1 MAITLPFPRIA
12 PAPAPAPIPT
22 PLPRPAPIPA
32 RTRERTHVSPSRDA
46 LVQHG
51 TRLGVIVACACV
63 AIFLDASTSY
73 ESATALPYI
82 EGALG
87 ATPDQG
93 SWIVTLFNAAYA
105 TSILMSPWFLTR
117 FGRRA
122 YFSASLAAFAAC
134 SIACALATSYDVFLV
149 MRLLQGFAL
158 GAFFACGVLSLFMS
172 IPAPLQLIGV
182 MLFSLAS
189 QMGGAVGPAIAGYLV
204 YNDAWQW
211 VFVLGAL
218 PAAALAVAIWYVL
231 DDPEEPRRVPFD
243 AIGAALIAAT
253 FLALQYV
260 ANEGERRDWFDDPWI
275 TIALVA
281 TPVCGAA
288 MLLWKL
294 RYSPHPFLDF
304 RVLRHRNLVVGAVF
318 GFGFGLVLQAATQ
331 IGGFVE
337 QTLDFTPTLGGGL
350 DALRAVAI
358 VIFVPIATVAMAKQW
373 LGTRT
378 ALLLGLAVT
387 FVGFRL
393 EVVATTSQADF
404 TSFILPFAGIGIG
417 IAILYRALATV
428 IFGSLPR
435 EELIMGL
442 LIYKMSGVLGGAIA
456 TPVLATLL
464 DHLTDGHRSDL
475 AAGVTL
481 TSPTV
486 RAFIDHAGGTVS
498 ALAHEVGAEA
508 TTLAYSDLWS
518 FASIIVVALVPAIA
532 LLQRKPQVR

>member
-1 MAITLPFPRIA
+1 
-12 PAPAPAPIPT
+12 
-22 PLPRPAPIPA
+22 
-32 RTRERTHVSPSRDA
+32 
-46 LVQHG
+46 
-51 TRLGVIVACACV
+51 
-63 AIFLDASTSY
+63 
-73 ESATALPYI
+73 
-82 EGALG
+82 
-87 ATPDQG
+87 
-93 SWIVTLFNAAYA
+93 
-105 TSILMSPWFLTR
+105 
-117 FGRRA
+117 
-122 YFSASLAAFAAC
+122 
-134 SIACALATSYDVFLV
+134 
-149 MRLLQGFAL
+149 
-158 GAFFACGVLSLFMS
+158 MS
-172 IPAPLQLIGV
+172 IPGPLQLIGV
-182 MLFSLAS
+182 MLFSMAS

-211 VFVLGAL
+211 VFVISAL

-243 AIGAALIAAT
+243 VIGAVLIATT

-260 ANEGERRDWFDDPWI
+260 ANEGERRNWFDDPGV
-275 TIALVA
+275 TLALVV

-304 RVLRHRNLVVGAVF
+304 RVLRHRNLIIGAAF

-358 VIFVPIATVAMAKQW
+358 VVFVPIATIAMAKQW

-378 ALLLGLAVT
+378 ALLVGLALT

-393 EVVATTSQADF
+393 EVIATTSEADF

-428 IFGSLPR
+428 IFGTLPR

-442 LIYKMSGVLGGAIA
+442 LIYKMSGVLGGAVA

-464 DHLTDGHRSDL
+464 DHLTAAHRNDL

-486 RAFIDHAGGTVS
+486 RAFLDHAGGTIT
-498 ALAHEVGAEA
+498 ALAHELTTEA

-518 FASIIVVALVPAIA
+518 YASILIIALVPAIIF
-532 LLQRKPQVR
+532 LQVQPTPR